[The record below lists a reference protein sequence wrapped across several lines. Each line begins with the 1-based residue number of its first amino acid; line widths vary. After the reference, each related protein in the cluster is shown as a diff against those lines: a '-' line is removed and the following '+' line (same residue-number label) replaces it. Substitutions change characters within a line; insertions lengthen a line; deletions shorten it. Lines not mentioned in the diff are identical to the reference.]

1 MLPRYRDRE
10 HVNESG
16 HGGLP
21 VEVTGRRVPPAD
33 LRL

>member
-21 VEVTGRRVPPAD
+21 VGVVPAPVRAAA
-33 LRL
+33 L